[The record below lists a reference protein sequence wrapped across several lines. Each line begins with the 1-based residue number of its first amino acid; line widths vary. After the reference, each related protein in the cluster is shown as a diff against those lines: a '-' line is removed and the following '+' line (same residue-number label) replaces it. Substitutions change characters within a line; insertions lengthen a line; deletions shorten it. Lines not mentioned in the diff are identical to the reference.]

1 MFLFSKKSR
10 EAKVQAEK
18 QAEKQA
24 KKEAAIA
31 EYKEKRNLTLSKF
44 FDIAQLPFPE
54 KFKSLADHPVS
65 DFTADPR
72 RLTENSVFMHW

>member
-31 EYKEKRNLTLSKF
+31 EYKEKRNLN
-44 FDIAQLPFPE
+44 PF
-54 KFKSLADHPVS
+54 K
-65 DFTADPR
+65 
-72 RLTENSVFMHW
+72 VF

>member
-24 KKEAAIA
+24 KKQILPIDFIPGI
-31 EYKEKRNLTLSKF
+31 KFILNTKR
-44 FDIAQLPFPE
+44 E
-54 KFKSLADHPVS
+54 V
-65 DFTADPR
+65 
-72 RLTENSVFMHW
+72 

>member
-1 MFLFSKKSR
+1 MFLFSTKSR

-31 EYKEKRNLTLSKF
+31 EYKEKRNL
-44 FDIAQLPFPE
+44 IHE
-54 KFKSLADHPVS
+54 KY
-65 DFTADPR
+65 DFIGFIR
-72 RLTENSVFMHW
+72 SFNRNWCFY

>member
-31 EYKEKRNLTLSKF
+31 EYKEKKKSY
-44 FDIAQLPFPE
+44 PF
-54 KFKSLADHPVS
+54 K
-65 DFTADPR
+65 
-72 RLTENSVFMHW
+72 VF

>member
-44 FDIAQLPFPE
+44 FDIAQLPFP
-54 KFKSLADHPVS
+54 
-65 DFTADPR
+65 
-72 RLTENSVFMHW
+72 

>member
-31 EYKEKRNLTLSKF
+31 EYK
-44 FDIAQLPFPE
+44 
-54 KFKSLADHPVS
+54 
-65 DFTADPR
+65 
-72 RLTENSVFMHW
+72 

>member
-31 EYKEKRNLTLSKF
+31 EYKEK
-44 FDIAQLPFPE
+44 
-54 KFKSLADHPVS
+54 
-65 DFTADPR
+65 
-72 RLTENSVFMHW
+72 